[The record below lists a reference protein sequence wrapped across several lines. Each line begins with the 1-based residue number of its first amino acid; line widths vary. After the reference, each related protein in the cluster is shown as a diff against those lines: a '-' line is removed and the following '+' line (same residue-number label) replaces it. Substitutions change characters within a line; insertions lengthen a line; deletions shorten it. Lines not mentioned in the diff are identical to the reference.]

1 MNFDDACK
9 IEYKKVDA
17 DMTGTHEISISIIGD
32 SVAEC
37 KMTLDQILEEHP

>member
-1 MNFDDACK
+1 MTFDDACK
-9 IEYKKVDA
+9 IEYKRVDA

-37 KMTLDQILEEHP
+37 KTTLDQILEEHP